1 MNNDFIEFYKSVLDS
16 IGLVKYTDD
25 GFIYIP
31 RDDNMKDLVNI
42 NGKMLVLPTKD
53 NIDSL
58 VVKKED
64 GSLEVTKILFNP
76 LKESVNRGNSV
87 SLSRVKTWIEKKLAF
102 TVAAVGEML
111 LILASDKQMQKDTG
125 LEINKF
131 LSSITEA
138 MNNNIKDIVDA
149 TSREKWA
156 SLYKKTFEK
165 NVGFITLFINK
176 LYKIE
181 GEKYNRAT
189 ILGSDVYTELLK
201 ATKDKPVLGVNLR
214 NKDITVFKLLFEY
227 LIEGLDKDHE
237 TYAIGSNDNE
247 CPAFISLLKL
257 YIKLGNR
264 LNKIAELVK
273 FVNREIYDVCYNDI
287 VIKIEDLDNIDRFKS
302 QYVNVPDEHEAER
315 FGNKPQST
323 TTIAKP
329 QIQAIHNTPNIPV
342 RQTPVAAPVVQ
353 APVQQPVEPVQ
364 ENVPYNEPL
373 TTTAK
378 IQETTNSG
386 VSAALQYLNNR
397 NRNNVVVNSYPSNG
411 GLRGVNSN
419 VRPYGNIPQ
428 PAVNMQGY
436 GYPNQ
441 SYGYQPQQSPQF
453 QPPQPQYNMGGYP
466 QQPSQPQGYGYQS
479 TPQVGGMMNPR
490 GYNQNPPME
499 RVQMSPYYPNN
510 QQPLN
515 LRGIRTNFPM

>member
-189 ILGSDVYTELLK
+189 ILGQM
-201 ATKDKPVLGVNLR
+201 
-214 NKDITVFKLLFEY
+214 
-227 LIEGLDKDHE
+227 
-237 TYAIGSNDNE
+237 
-247 CPAFISLLKL
+247 FI
-257 YIKLGNR
+257 
-264 LNKIAELVK
+264 
-273 FVNREIYDVCYNDI
+273 
-287 VIKIEDLDNIDRFKS
+287 
-302 QYVNVPDEHEAER
+302 
-315 FGNKPQST
+315 
-323 TTIAKP
+323 
-329 QIQAIHNTPNIPV
+329 
-342 RQTPVAAPVVQ
+342 
-353 APVQQPVEPVQ
+353 
-364 ENVPYNEPL
+364 
-373 TTTAK
+373 
-378 IQETTNSG
+378 
-386 VSAALQYLNNR
+386 
-397 NRNNVVVNSYPSNG
+397 
-411 GLRGVNSN
+411 
-419 VRPYGNIPQ
+419 
-428 PAVNMQGY
+428 
-436 GYPNQ
+436 
-441 SYGYQPQQSPQF
+441 
-453 QPPQPQYNMGGYP
+453 
-466 QQPSQPQGYGYQS
+466 
-479 TPQVGGMMNPR
+479 
-490 GYNQNPPME
+490 QN
-499 RVQMSPYYPNN
+499 Y
-510 QQPLN
+510 
-515 LRGIRTNFPM
+515 